1 MNIKLAFAFIAGAAI
16 GSAVTWKI
24 VKTKYERIAND
35 EIASVKE
42 VFSRRAK
49 DTETVAEN
57 DKTTD
62 EVSTEIEE
70 KPTIQE
76 IKEYVDIVK
85 NTGYNND
92 AQKGGETTTS
102 GGDPYTITPEEVGT
116 MNGYDLIDLTYYA
129 DGVLEDENYEI
140 VVDVAETIGLE
151 SLNSFGEYD
160 DDVVFVRNDKRKT
173 DYEIVRDPRKYSDV
187 AHDSPFRA
195 RE

>member
-24 VKTKYERIAND
+24 VKTKYERIANE

-49 DTETVAEN
+49 DTEVVEHN
-57 DKTTD
+57 ETTD
-62 EVSTEIEE
+62 EVSTKTED

-102 GGDPYTITPEEVGT
+102 DGDPYTIMPEEVGV
-116 MNGYDLIDLTYYA
+116 MDGYDLIDLTYYA
-129 DGVLEDENYEI
+129 DGVLEDENYEV
-140 VVDVAETIGLE
+140 VVDVAETVGVE
-151 SLNSFGEYD
+151 SLDSFGEYD

-173 DYEIVRDPRKYSDV
+173 DYEIVRDPRNYSDV
-187 AHDSPFRA
+187 VRDSPFRA